1 MKNQNNQ
8 ILAIPSS
15 AMRIYSIGLPVL
27 SFFVPF
33 IIGHP
38 QWLIGTVVNAC
49 LFLSAGLLSKKSTTA
64 VIILPSLG
72 VLARGIIFGPMT
84 ISLIYFLPFI
94 WAGNYLMVIVFR
106 WAVQRISPLFGVIL
120 SAITK
125 FAVLFFPAVLY
136 VRLSLVSSLF
146 LQLMGI
152 NQLLT
157 ALGGGIIA
165 LAFIDILKNRD
176 CAENK

>member
-8 ILAIPSS
+8 ILAIPSPLS
-15 AMRIYSIGLPVL
+15 AIYGICLPVL

-38 QWLIGTVVNAC
+38 QWLVGIFVNAC
-49 LFLSAGLLSKKSTTA
+49 LFVSAISLSKKNTLA

-72 VLARGIIFGPMT
+72 VLARGIIFGPLT
-84 ISLIYFLPFI
+84 ISLMYFLPFI
-94 WAGNYLMVIVFR
+94 WAGNYLMVIVFNK
-106 WAVQRISPLFGVIL
+106 AIQHFSLFSSVIL
-120 SAITK
+120 SAVIK
-125 FAVLFFPAVLY
+125 FAVLFIPAVLY

-146 LQLMGI
+146 LQLMGV

-157 ALGGGIIA
+157 AMGGGIIA
-165 LAFIDILKNRD
+165 LVFVDIFKSQ
-176 CAENK
+176 K